1 MGPPSASRAQSTQW
15 WPQHRSSHR
24 SAPMCASHRNGR
36 SNEGGHEPLCK
47 RVGARCAN
55 DARANSRKCNAEA
68 FRIGKVDPGGQAL
81 LQFDSHGRIGTEEI
95 FHGRLTRQ
103 SLVAPAIEIR
113 QRHETMS
120 TRNSRSADFLGEIDL
135 SNRCRA
141 YGSRSR
147 VYSRNTSILPPRIA
161 SSKA

>member
-1 MGPPSASRAQSTQW
+1 MTVEPDARDSGCRTGQLASGQSEAAIPISRFDV
-15 WPQHRSSHR
+15 PQGHT
-24 SAPMCASHRNGR
+24 HRNGR

-120 TRNSRSADFLGEIDL
+120 TRNSRSASFLVKLTYQIDAEL
-135 SNRCRA
+135 MA
-141 YGSRSR
+141 A
-147 VYSRNTSILPPRIA
+147 VAVFTPETPQ
-161 SSKA
+161 